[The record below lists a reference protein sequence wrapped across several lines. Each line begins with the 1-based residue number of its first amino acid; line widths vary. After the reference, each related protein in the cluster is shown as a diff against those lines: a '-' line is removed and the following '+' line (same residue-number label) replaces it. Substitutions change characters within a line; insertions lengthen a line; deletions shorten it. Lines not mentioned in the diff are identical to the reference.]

1 MSYFD
6 FTRLI
11 QKYTVPFV
19 LLVKTGQYVDGEWVE
34 TETRAA
40 EQGAIISFAQ
50 SKILR
55 SGGTITSKDLHLFM
69 NHAIP
74 DALKAAQIRYNG
86 ALYNIE
92 VETENA
98 QFTGVYSYVLR
109 YVSVFD
115 GGGTDDTE
123 HP

>member
-1 MSYFD
+1 
-6 FTRLI
+6 
-11 QKYTVPFV
+11 
-19 LLVKTGQYVDGEWVE
+19 
-34 TETRAA
+34 
-40 EQGAIISFAQ
+40 
-50 SKILR
+50 
-55 SGGTITSKDLHLFM
+55 M

-109 YVSVFD
+109 YVSAFD